1 MPIKSRE
8 IVQAA
13 RWDLRSFFV
22 KGIAPK
28 FKLELVSI
36 RIIDSKFA

>member
-1 MPIKSRE
+1 MSIKGRE
-8 IVQAA
+8 LVQVA

-22 KGIAPK
+22 RGFAPK